1 MFLGNWGVKS
11 NFDSR
16 IHRSSDAL
24 HSLRTNQIRYVKE
37 ELCPALIY
45 GPIIEHRFVLSVQHT
60 KVQIQMLGRKT
71 KQSKIDGLLPSL
83 ATFLRNLLLEYNMH
97 IFLRHLAFRTQVISN
112 NFSSA

>member
-1 MFLGNWGVKS
+1 MW
-11 NFDSR
+11 
-16 IHRSSDAL
+16 
-24 HSLRTNQIRYVKE
+24 
-37 ELCPALIY
+37 
-45 GPIIEHRFVLSVQHT
+45 
-60 KVQIQMLGRKT
+60 GRKT